1 MKSQFHKPLLATAV
15 RSFDGEGEDVG
26 GLIAELRKT
35 NDQMQAK
42 MAELGNNEVATNL
55 QGKMAEINAKLDDA
69 EAKNA
74 KLTRSIEEKKA
85 SESELAEK
93 IEAVEKKLAR
103 RSAGTEEYAEGK
115 KELKLL
121 EAFAKSGTSTLDSGG
136 LCIKGV
142 KPEDM
147 EQKYLRS
154 DSNEDGGFLMDET
167 LMDMIIKPITEISP
181 VRQFVNTRQID
192 TLSATAYTRDSLLK
206 FVENGEGEEPWT
218 PNNSK
223 YGKLRIPVHSMQGIV
238 EVTNRALLGSRFDLE
253 SEISGDFLEAQA
265 ELQNRRFVKGDGD
278 GRPEGFMTNSAIQRV
293 NSGIANSF
301 DFDDL
306 ISITG
311 ELKVGYNPI
320 YAMNRKTLAFI
331 RTLKDDVGNYVWR
344 EGNVGAGI
352 PNQINGVNYS
362 SEFIDMDDVGTNA
375 EPVIYAD
382 FRRLYTVVDAFQAI
396 FLRNPYKK
404 DGFVQFSIEQFYGG
418 QVVLPEAGKI
428 LKCAV

>member
-1 MKSQFHKPLLATAV
+1 MKSQFHKALSATAV
-15 RSFDGEGEDVG
+15 RSFDGGEDVG

-42 MAELGNNEVATNL
+42 MAELGNNEVVTAL
-55 QGKMAEINAKLDDA
+55 QGKMSDINAKLDAA
-69 EAKNA
+69 ETKNA
-74 KLTRSIEEKKA
+74 ELTASIEAKKA

-121 EAFAKSGTSTLDSGG
+121 EAFAKSGTSLLDNGDM
-136 LCIKGV
+136 CIKGV

-167 LMDMIIKPITEISP
+167 LMDMIIKPLTEISP
-181 VRQFVNTRQID
+181 VRQFATVRQID
-192 TLSATAYTRDSLLK
+192 TLSATMYTRDSLLK
-206 FVENGEGEEPWT
+206 FVEEGEGVEPWT
-218 PNNSK
+218 PTNSK
-223 YGKLRIPVHSMQGIV
+223 YGKLRVPVHSMQGIV

-253 SEISGDFLEAQA
+253 AEIRGDFVEAQA
-265 ELQNRRFVKGDGD
+265 ELQNRRFVKGDGA
-278 GRPEGFMTNSAIQRV
+278 GKPTGFMTDSNIQRV

-331 RTLKDDVGNYVWR
+331 RTLKDGAGNYVWR

-362 SEFIDMDDVGTNA
+362 SEFVDMDDVGTGA
-375 EPVIYAD
+375 EPVIFAD
-382 FRRLYTVVDAFQAI
+382 FRRLYTIVDAFQAI

-404 DGFVQFSIEQFYGG
+404 DGYVQFSIEQFYGG